1 MAEMPLCFRQGLW
14 AEAVWQQKVVPVL
27 TEVLRSGYYPDDSN
41 RRIINEEYHQYIFIQ
56 EDRFKL
62 LSGVARMN
70 KGKSH
75 FNGDNFLISRLE
87 CGKAIAAIADGMGS
101 GKRAYIESR
110 MVIELMEN
118 CIDAGFDEKASI
130 DLINSAY
137 IAGGGTGNPVTM
149 DMSVIDCQSGYMH
162 CMKLVRYPP
171 LSGGTSGWR
180 LSSQRHCRWGC

>member
-1 MAEMPLCFRQGLW
+1 MTMYVHTEDGKKGFCQGTDTQMFRERDTHKKRTAFVKKKVAEMPLCFRQGLW
-14 AEAVWQQKVVPVL
+14 ARSCVAAKKVVPVL

-87 CGKAIAAIADGMGS
+87 CGKAMRRLQTAWAA
-101 GKRAYIESR
+101 
-110 MVIELMEN
+110 EN
-118 CIDAGFDEKASI
+118 ALTLKAVWS
-130 DLINSAY
+130 LN
-137 IAGGGTGNPVTM
+137 
-149 DMSVIDCQSGYMH
+149 
-162 CMKLVRYPP
+162 
-171 LSGGTSGWR
+171 
-180 LSSQRHCRWGC
+180 